1 MSEPPIQPSDRQGAE
16 RRGSKRRPIKLLAT
30 LEYRGEPGLEC
41 EIADFCAEGVFVKLT
56 ETASQK
62 LNKLQFGPGEVAK
75 LTFHD
80 PFVSRD
86 HALSVKAV
94 RTMQGAFGGMFTNGN
109 TAAITALLRICGAE
123 NLKSPQEQM
132 QPETAGLLMRQC
144 ERIIQSHVS
153 PLVSNFITALPSV
166 FDEALAAAST
176 DNQRT
181 DLVDSVISLKQQ
193 SGLISPQLFKHISQA
208 LVPRN
213 SDPNSNGSQS
223 GPDLSLIDKAEF
235 EDWLTLKVM
244 VTKAETAYRSHLLQ
258 LKMRFDALGI
268 HCQKGYSNPVGPSL
282 ICYAF
287 RDTLIGLKL
296 PLSAERIC
304 LKQFEL
310 SMMSDLE
317 PMYQELDDLLVRQG
331 VLPDLDL
338 TKYIKTPEAE
348 AKKEKPES
356 SAELGAK
363 QGEPKNSPLTEKIKA
378 PETQPKASE
387 AQAKAPDNKSIEREA
402 GTDDSDNVTTLHTR
416 PYRKSSGKSSDVSA
430 FLASAEE
437 SVAAVN
443 RLLAVLHQ
451 KPKVAGNTAL
461 RGSPFPTQEQAPS
474 FKNEEVLANL
484 SQVQT
489 APVYQE
495 SQVDDTL
502 LRDRLYHMMNSNHMG
517 LKSFTEE
524 QDKNLDVV
532 DRFFSSLLKNQKL
545 TSVSKMQIKGLEVP
559 VLRLLM
565 RNPSFFEQTDNAAQ
579 KLINRIAQVGVKGGR
594 MNSHQVDRINRVIS
608 KIQEEHEQDSG
619 VFDEALAEVDE
630 LVERQNIL
638 YRRNVERVTAAAEG
652 QQKVEEA
659 RIAVAEAMQQRVAGR
674 RIPKAIAS
682 LINGGWR
689 DLLSLVY
696 IRQGAESQAW
706 QDYLSVI
713 DTLLAIAREPEFQY
727 NLPDLL
733 RMIQEGLATISS
745 NHMPSGQI
753 RDELKRFLVKAPGGV
768 EPEMIEFPDEMTEE
782 VRDTGLIQDA
792 RQRGLQRWINRAQ
805 KLVVGDWLRLER
817 EAGEPEFIRLVW
829 IGKNFSRYVFVN
841 HQGMKVIDLDAS
853 TLAAYLQK
861 GIAVP
866 DQGVSLPVVDQS
878 LDTMVKDLYEQLSF
892 ASTHDE
898 LTGLMLRKEFE
909 RQVLIRH
916 TSLAPEDTI
925 SCILF
930 SLAQFRLINDSVG
943 PEAGDEILKGV
954 AGLLKEHM
962 PKAALIARFSGDEF
976 MVVVNEP
983 AERWVTEFME
993 QMKRYRLNWLD
1004 NAYEAALYAGYV
1016 EVKGG
1021 ILDVRHFVQAAED
1034 ACRTAKR
1041 KGVGSVEKFTVD
1053 KQQIAQRD
1061 AIANKVAS
1069 LGKKLDDERLLLRC
1083 QKIIPLRS
1091 DSSVGTQHEILLSI
1105 YDDDGQL
1112 IPASKFIRAAENY
1125 KRMQEV
1131 DRWVVGHMLDWM
1143 VTNHRKISQ
1152 IGGLSI
1158 NLSGHSLNDE
1168 SLLEFIFERLTKQD
1182 SPIEKV
1188 TFELTEASAI
1198 SNLHNISDFILELQ
1212 EYGCRFCLGN
1222 YGSGVASYQYLKQL
1236 PVDLIKI
1243 DGTFIRELEK
1253 DKNDQMMVRSM
1264 TEMAHYLN
1272 REVIAP
1278 QVETKEALEI
1288 LKQLG
1293 VDYAQGYYIERPKSL
1308 ANLWS
1313 TLG

>member
-1 MSEPPIQPSDRQGAE
+1 MSEPPIQPSDHQGAE
-16 RRGSKRRPIKLLAT
+16 RRGSKRRPIQLLAT
-30 LEYRGEPGLEC
+30 IDYRGEPGLQC
-41 EIADFCAEGVFVKLT
+41 EIADFCAEGVFVKLSDVT
-56 ETASQK
+56 TQK
-62 LNKLQFGPGEVAK
+62 LNKLQFGPGQIVQ

-80 PFVSRD
+80 PFVNRD
-86 HALSVKAV
+86 HSLSVKAV
-94 RTMQGAFGGMFTNGN
+94 RTMNGAFGGMFTNGN
-109 TAAITALLRICGAE
+109 TGAITALLRICGAE
-123 NLKSPQEQM
+123 NLKVSQKQM
-132 QPETAGLLMRQC
+132 QPESAALLMRQC
-144 ERIIQSHVS
+144 ERIIQSHLS
-153 PLVSNFITALPSV
+153 PLVSNFITALAKA
-166 FDEALAAAST
+166 FDEALTSAAT
-176 DNQRT
+176 DNQKT
-181 DLVDSVISLKQQ
+181 ELVDSVISLRQQ
-193 SGLISPQLFKHISQA
+193 SALIAPQFFKYISQA

-213 SDPNSNGSQS
+213 KGQESDENSS

-244 VTKAETAYRSHLLQ
+244 VTKAETTYRAHLLQ

-268 HCQKGYSNPVGPSL
+268 HCQKGYSNPVGPAL

-296 PLSAERIC
+296 PLSAERLC

-310 SMMSDLE
+310 SVMADLE
-317 PMYQELDDLLVRQG
+317 PLYQELDDLLVRQG

-338 TKYIKTPEAE
+338 SKYIKTPEQSEKTADS
-348 AKKEKPES
+348 KEKS
-356 SAELGAK
+356 VAEKL
-363 QGEPKNSPLTEKIKA
+363 KA
-378 PETQPKASE
+378 PETQKPAPAKPPASPPNERQVSSAKTEAPKE
-387 AQAKAPDNKSIEREA
+387 QKTEQEEP
-402 GTDDSDNVTTLHTR
+402 DNVTTLHSR
-416 PYRKSSGKSSDVSA
+416 SSRKAGSFSEVSSY
-430 FLASAEE
+430 LATAEQ

-451 KPKVAGNTAL
+451 KPRVSGSNAL
-461 RGSPFPTQEQAPS
+461 AGSPFPSQEQAPT

-489 APVYQE
+489 APVYQD
-495 SQVDDTL
+495 SQVDDSL

-532 DRFFSSLLKNQKL
+532 DRFFCSTLKNPKL
-545 TSVSKMQIKGLEVP
+545 TSIAKMQIKGLEVP

-565 RNPSFFEQTDNAAQ
+565 RNPSFFEQTDNSAQ

-594 MNSHQVDRINRVIS
+594 MNAHQVEKINRVVS
-608 KIQEEHEQDSG
+608 RIQEEHEHDPA
-619 VFDEALAEVDE
+619 VFEEALADVDE
-630 LVERQNIL
+630 LVERQNLL

-659 RIAVAEAMQQRVAGR
+659 RIAVTDALRNRVFGR
-674 RIPKAIAS
+674 QIPKAIAA
-682 LINGGWR
+682 LINGGWK

-696 IRQGAESQAW
+696 IRQGPESQAW

-713 DTLLAIAREPEFQY
+713 DTLLAISRDPEYQY

-768 EPEMIEFPDEMTEE
+768 EPEMMEMADEAEE
-782 VRDTGLIQDA
+782 ESAQDISLIQDA

-805 KLVVGDWLRLER
+805 KLSVGDWLRLER
-817 EAGEPEFIRLVW
+817 DSNEPEFIRLVW
-829 IGKNFSRYVFVN
+829 IGKNFTRYVFVN

-866 DQGVSLPVVDQS
+866 DPGVSLPVVDQS
-878 LDTMVKDLYEQLSF
+878 LDMMVKDLYEQLSF
-892 ASTHDE
+892 ASTRDE

-909 RQVLIRH
+909 RQVLVRH

-930 SLAQFRLINDSVG
+930 SLAQFRLINDSAG
-943 PEAGDEILKGV
+943 TEAGDEILKEV
-954 AGLLKEHM
+954 ANLLNEHM
-962 PKAALIARFSGDEF
+962 PKGALISRFSGDEF
-976 MVVVNEP
+976 MVVISEP
-983 AERWVTEFME
+983 AEKWVSNFME
-993 QMKRYRLNWLD
+993 QMKRYRLNWMD
-1004 NAYEAALYAGYV
+1004 HTYEAPMYAGYV

-1021 ILDVRHFVQAAED
+1021 LLDVRHLVQAAED
-1034 ACRTAKR
+1034 ACRSAKR
-1041 KGVGSVEKFTVD
+1041 KGTGSIEEFTVD
-1053 KQQIAQRD
+1053 QQQIAQRD

-1091 DSSVGTQHEILLSI
+1091 DSTVGTQHEILLSI

-1143 VTNHRKISQ
+1143 VNNHRKISQ

-1182 SPIEKV
+1182 SPIEKI

-1198 SNLHNISDFILELQ
+1198 SNLHNISDFIQELQ

-1236 PVDLIKI
+1236 PVDMIKI

-1253 DKNDQMMVRSM
+1253 DQNDQMMVRSM

-1278 QVETKEALEI
+1278 QVETKEAFEV

-1313 TLG
+1313 SLG